1 MVKERKEI
9 AWLAAVRNG
18 INCRLFGLVTA
29 DPQWN
34 RPICL
39 FKIKYSYFIMLCQ
52 FLLYAK

>member
-34 RPICL
+34 HPICL